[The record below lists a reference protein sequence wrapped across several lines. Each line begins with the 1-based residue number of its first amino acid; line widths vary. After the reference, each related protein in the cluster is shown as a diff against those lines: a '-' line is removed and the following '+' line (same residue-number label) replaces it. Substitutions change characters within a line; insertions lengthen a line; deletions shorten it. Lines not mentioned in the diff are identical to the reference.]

1 MGFVH
6 TNKKKYCFFFLF
18 FFLFLHWLYLKL
30 LYMLLWSQIFM
41 FPKHVLAF
49 LSEIWD

>member
-6 TNKKKYCFFFLF
+6 INKKSIVFFFV
-18 FFLFLHWLYLKL
+18 LFLHWLYLKL
-30 LYMLLWSQIFM
+30 LYTLLWSQIFM

-49 LSEIWD
+49 LCEIWD

>member
-6 TNKKKYCFFFLF
+6 TNKKKSIVFFCFV
-18 FFLFLHWLYLKL
+18 LFLHWLYLKL

-41 FPKHVLAF
+41 IPKHVLAF